1 MQVRAT
7 GGPRTGAF
15 VDAGGN
21 SDRRSVVAS
30 TGRQRDG
37 FDQRRER
44 DGFDQRRERWP
55 EKGLSRIPAVWLP
68 ALFPRLSRGQPI
80 VRF

>member
-37 FDQRRER
+37 L
-44 DGFDQRRERWP
+44 DQRRERWP
-55 EKGLSRIPAVWLP
+55 EIGLSRTPAAWLP